1 LKGALQLHA
10 QRRRPKGASRST
22 RSRFALLIKA
32 TYHKKRP
39 FHASQGCITGATD
52 SLENCPFPA
61 LERRHLEGITL
72 SSADTLETT
81 PNPEADAASAQPEQ
95 GHDHNHDHDHAHDH
109 EHHQHGPSLNPECT
123 REVEIEIPADEVSRA
138 FRTVTKRYQK
148 QARIPG
154 FRAGKV
160 PESLI
165 RTRFHDG
172 IRQDVVES
180 VLPVHFREAIDK
192 ADLKPI
198 SQPQVTDLHLEDG
211 QPLKF
216 KAVFE
221 VLPEFSVAGYQDV
234 HVPKPDTELTDSEV
248 DAELERIRDSRS
260 TMEPVTE
267 DRALADGDWAQIT
280 FRGEFQGE
288 AAEAEQ
294 QPVTG
299 DDVMIEVGGQNTLPA
314 FNEALRGA
322 KPGQQL
328 KFEVSYPEDFGERRL
343 AGKALSYDVEVKA
356 IKKKIQPELN
366 DEFAKELGEYEGIE
380 DFKQKLKDHLA
391 SDKKRRLEGE
401 TRDKI
406 VEALIA
412 KYQFPVPESLVQQ
425 QVDARLDRGLRALAQ
440 QGMRTEDMRKL
451 DFDRLRAAQH
461 DSAVNEVKGSL
472 LLDRIAGE
480 EKIEVTDAEVEREL
494 EILSLQTREPLDTL
508 RQRLTGD
515 GSLARIREQ
524 LRREKTGSLLYE
536 KLAS

>member
-1 LKGALQLHA
+1 M
-10 QRRRPKGASRST
+10 SST
-22 RSRFALLIKA
+22 
-32 TYHKKRP
+32 
-39 FHASQGCITGATD
+39 
-52 SLENCPFPA
+52 
-61 LERRHLEGITL
+61 
-72 SSADTLETT
+72 DTIETT
-81 PNPEADAASAQPEQ
+81 PNPEANAAPAQPEH
-95 GHDHNHDHDHAHDH
+95 GHDHDHDHAHDH

-123 REVEIEIPADEVSRA
+123 REVDIEVPADEVSKA
-138 FRTVTKRYQK
+138 FRTITRRYQK

-165 RTRFHDG
+165 RSRFGDG
-172 IRQDVVES
+172 LRQDVVES
-180 VLPVHFREAIDK
+180 VLPTHFREAIDK
-192 ADLKPI
+192 AGLKPI

-221 VLPEFSVAGYQDV
+221 ILPEFSVAGYQDV
-234 HVPKPDTELTDSEV
+234 RIAKPDTELTDVEFN
-248 DAELERIRDSRS
+248 AELDRVRDSRS
-260 TMEPVTE
+260 TMEPVAE

-280 FRGEFQGE
+280 FRGEFKGE
-288 AAEAEQ
+288 GETEVTTPE
-294 QPVTG
+294 QPVSG

-314 FNEALRGA
+314 FNEALRGS
-322 KPGQQL
+322 KPGQEL

-343 AGKALSYDVEVKA
+343 AGKTVSYDVEVKA

-366 DEFAKELGEYEGIE
+366 DEFAKELGEYESIE

-391 SDKKRRLEGE
+391 SDKKRKLESE
-401 TRDKI
+401 ARDKI
-406 VEALIA
+406 VEALIT

-451 DFDRLRAAQH
+451 DFNRLRDAQH

-472 LLDRIAGE
+472 LLDRIADE
-480 EKIEVTDAEVEREL
+480 EKIEVTDAEVDREL
-494 EILSLQTREPLDTL
+494 ELLSLQMREPLETL
-508 RQRLTGD
+508 RKRLTED

-524 LRREKTGSLLYE
+524 IRREKTGSLLYE

>member
-1 LKGALQLHA
+1 M
-10 QRRRPKGASRST
+10 
-22 RSRFALLIKA
+22 
-32 TYHKKRP
+32 
-39 FHASQGCITGATD
+39 
-52 SLENCPFPA
+52 
-61 LERRHLEGITL
+61 
-72 SSADTLETT
+72 SSADTLETV
-81 PNPEADAASAQPEQ
+81 PNPEANAAPAPPEHEQTHERQQP
-95 GHDHNHDHDHAHDH
+95 A
-109 EHHQHGPSLNPECT
+109 PSLNPECT

-138 FRTVTKRYQK
+138 FRSVTKRYQK

-165 RTRFHDG
+165 RTRFADG
-172 IRQDVVES
+172 LRQDVVES
-180 VLPVHFREAIDK
+180 VLPTHFREAIDK
-192 ADLKPI
+192 AGLKPI

-221 VLPEFSVAGYQDV
+221 VLPAISIDGYQDV
-234 HVPKPDTELTDSEV
+234 RVPKPDTDLTDAEV

-260 TMEPVTE
+260 TMEPVDE
-267 DRALADGDWAQIT
+267 DRILADGDWAQIN
-280 FRGEFQGE
+280 FRGEFKGEGE
-288 AAEAEQ
+288 APEAE

-299 DDVMIEVGGQNTLPA
+299 DDVMIEVGGQNTLPS
-314 FNEALRGA
+314 FNEALRGS
-322 KPGQQL
+322 KPGQEL

-343 AGKALSYDVEVKA
+343 AGKTISYDVEVKA

-366 DEFAKELGEYEGIE
+366 DDFAKELGEYEGIE

-391 SDKKRRLEGE
+391 SDKKRKLEGE

-412 KYQFPVPESLVQQ
+412 KYHFPVPESLVQQ

-451 DFDRLRAAQH
+451 DFARLRAAQH
-461 DSAVNEVKGSL
+461 ESALNEVKGSL
-472 LLDRIAGE
+472 LLDRIAEE
-480 EKIEVTDAEVEREL
+480 EKIEIADADVEREL
-494 EILSLQTREPLDTL
+494 EIISLQTREPLDTL
-508 RQRLTGD
+508 RHRLTED

-524 LRREKTGSLLYE
+524 LRREKTGGLLYE